1 MTKSKLHIH
10 RITKREEEI
19 INLLM
24 DGFSYKE
31 IAKILYISNTTLKSH
46 LTNIFRKKQ
55 VNSLQQLLVKEYKSK
70 TKILNLQG
78 EFKKIRKQIYC
89 KLIAEMQKK
98 LNEADE

>member
-31 IAKILYISNTTLKSH
+31 IAKKLYISITTLKSH

-55 VNSLQQLLVKEYKSK
+55 VNSLQQLLVKEYKR
-70 TKILNLQG
+70 KIEFLNQQEG
-78 EFKKIRKQIYC
+78 F
-89 KLIAEMQKK
+89 
-98 LNEADE
+98 